1 MSALG
6 RRHTAVVLMAISLGL
21 LARTVEGQDGR
32 LIDRLPHGTAVAVQH
47 LVDSASAGTL
57 PTEPLIKKALEGQS
71 KGADSTR
78 IIGAV
83 RALVANLASAREALG
98 PAASEP
104 DLIAGAAALRAGA
117 TQTSL
122 GTLRSLRD
130 RRPVS
135 VALSVYADLLTSGI
149 PADRAWN
156 EVRALAE
163 RRVPDSEFLALRDR
177 VAGGRDPAGRS
188 LPPAVQTEGLEH
200 PSP

>member
-1 MSALG
+1 MITHRLAGTVLVFLG
-6 RRHTAVVLMAISLGL
+6 LGL
-21 LARTVEGQDGR
+21 LVVPARGQEAR
-32 LIDRLPHGTAVAVQH
+32 LLDRLPHGTAVAVQQ
-47 LVDSASAGTL
+47 LIDSVAATL

-71 KGADSTR
+71 KGADSAR
-78 IIGAV
+78 ILVAV
-83 RALVANLASAREALG
+83 RGLAAYLASARQALG

-104 DLIAGAAALRAGA
+104 DLVAGAAALRAGA

-149 PADRAWN
+149 PADRAWS

-177 VAGGRDPAGRS
+177 VAGGRDPTGRS
-188 LPPAVQTEGLEH
+188 LPPAPHSDGLEH